1 MHHLEDFRDCLINYR
16 SYSGL
21 DRGSKSSLTLLL
33 GSNEGHLTELQIKL
47 SELVSADQMWT
58 TILSTVH
65 CCLRCF
71 QKHILENCLSGI
83 YYCVLPAGRLTVSCF
98 KKKRI
103 TSQNQGLP
111 NSAVLGLWCS
121 AFWLLQVFYL
131 FSRKEY
137 HSPFFLCFLWACNST
152 FFLCLSTTWTAHA
165 RAIFQVIK
173 VFFSSCLII
182 LINWLVNQ
190 PALPYITCCTRN
202 TDTRHQMWSE
212 LSYMPS
218 W

>member
-21 DRGSKSSLTLLL
+21 DRGSKSSLSLLL

-65 CCLRCF
+65 CCPRCF

-98 KKKRI
+98 KKKKDNKPKPRTAQLGSTWFVVQCI
-103 TSQNQGLP
+103 LVAAGFLP
-111 NSAVLGLWCS
+111 IQQKGVP
-121 AFWLLQVFYL
+121 Q
-131 FSRKEY
+131 
-137 HSPFFLCFLWACNST
+137 PFFSM
-152 FFLCLSTTWTAHA
+152 
-165 RAIFQVIK
+165 
-173 VFFSSCLII
+173 FSLG
-182 LINWLVNQ
+182 
-190 PALPYITCCTRN
+190 
-202 TDTRHQMWSE
+202 M
-212 LSYMPS
+212 
-218 W
+218 